1 MNRKQKI
8 IVSVAGIC
16 LVLMILVG
24 LTYGYFLTKISG
36 NTNISSINVTT
47 AYLALKYDDGNKK

>member
-1 MNRKQKI
+1 MNCKPKK
-8 IVSVAGIC
+8 IVSVAGIF

>member
-8 IVSVAGIC
+8 IVSITGI
-16 LVLMILVG
+16 ILVSLILIG
-24 LTYGYFLTKISG
+24 LTYAYFLTKISG
-36 NTNISSINVTT
+36 NTNTSSINVTT